1 MARSVI
7 MPKTGMAMEEGTL
20 VRWLKR
26 PGDAI
31 QRGEPIAVIETDKV
45 TMDLEAD
52 DEGTLLAVIHPDG
65 AVVKATEVIA
75 WIGAPGEKV
84 GAAAAPPKVSSAT
97 VVEGCPAEPLTAAAP
112 EAVSAVG
119 TAGARAPA
127 SGIGRPRATPSA
139 RRRAAEA
146 GIPLSSLRGTGPG
159 GAIRACDVP
168 GPAAV
173 LPGTFPAPPSVRA
186 PAPGLEP
193 VTLGTVVAATG
204 MRRAIAEKM
213 LRSQAVPAVTL
224 VTRADVTELTTLR
237 ERTNAAGGPK
247 VSLTDFVVRAVAL
260 ALRRHPLV
268 NSVVLEGRT
277 VLRDEVNV
285 GVAVAMEA
293 GLIVPVIHGADRLGV
308 RELSARLRELA
319 ERARRGALAPE
330 DCSGGTFTVTN
341 LGMYGITEFTPLI
354 NVPESAILGV
364 GAVEEV
370 LRRAPS
376 GEIQPRALMSLCL
389 THDHRHID
397 GVPAAVFLRAVR
409 KLLED
414 WWSLVA

>member
-1 MARSVI
+1 
-7 MPKTGMAMEEGTL
+7 
-20 VRWLKR
+20 
-26 PGDAI
+26 
-31 QRGEPIAVIETDKV
+31 
-45 TMDLEAD
+45 
-52 DEGTLLAVIHPDG
+52 
-65 AVVKATEVIA
+65 
-75 WIGAPGEKV
+75 
-84 GAAAAPPKVSSAT
+84 
-97 VVEGCPAEPLTAAAP
+97 
-112 EAVSAVG
+112 
-119 TAGARAPA
+119 
-127 SGIGRPRATPSA
+127 
-139 RRRAAEA
+139 
-146 GIPLSSLRGTGPG
+146 
-159 GAIRACDVP
+159 
-168 GPAAV
+168 
-173 LPGTFPAPPSVRA
+173 
-186 PAPGLEP
+186 
-193 VTLGTVVAATG
+193 

-224 VTRADVTELTTLR
+224 VTRADVTELATLR

-247 VSLTDFVVRAVAL
+247 VSITDFVVRAVAL
-260 ALRRHPLV
+260 ALHRHPLL
-268 NSVVLEGRT
+268 NSLVVDGRI
-277 VLRDEVNV
+277 VQRDEVNV

-319 ERARRGALAPE
+319 ERARKGALAPE
-330 DCSGGTFTVTN
+330 DCAGGTFTITN

-376 GEIQPRALMSLCL
+376 GEIQPQALMSLCL

-397 GVPAAVFLRAVR
+397 GVPAAIFLQAVR